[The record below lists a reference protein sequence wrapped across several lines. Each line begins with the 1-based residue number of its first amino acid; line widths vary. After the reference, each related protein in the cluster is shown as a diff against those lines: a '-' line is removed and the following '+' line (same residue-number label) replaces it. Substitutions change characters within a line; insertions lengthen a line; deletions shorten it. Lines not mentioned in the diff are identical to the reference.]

1 MSEMTDNN
9 YNYEREREPERPTF
23 IGKRGEG
30 LTVTNSYLVLE
41 RAKGT
46 FLINLDSVGLIFKKS
61 GRYFKV
67 YLSSRKDVD
76 VLDWKT
82 ASYLLHLKAEDTK
95 KLIEILKK
103 RT

>member
-1 MSEMTDNN
+1 MNEITDNT
-9 YNYEREREPERPTF
+9 YICEQEREAARPTF
-23 IGKRGEG
+23 IGKNGEG
-30 LTVTNSYLVLE
+30 LTITNCYLVLE

-46 FLINLDSVGLIFKKS
+46 FLINLDFIGLIFRKR
-61 GRYFKV
+61 GRYYKV
-67 YLSSRKDVD
+67 YLSTRKDAD

-82 ASYLLHLKAEDTK
+82 ASYLLHLKSEDTK